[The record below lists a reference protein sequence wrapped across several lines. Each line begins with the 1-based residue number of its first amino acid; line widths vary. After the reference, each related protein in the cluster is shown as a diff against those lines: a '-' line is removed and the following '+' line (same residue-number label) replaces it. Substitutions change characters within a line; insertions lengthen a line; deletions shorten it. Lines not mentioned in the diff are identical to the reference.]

1 MTETHRT
8 VTDAEGAATYCRQ
21 IGYTPTQLR
30 GMTMMPSGTIMEGD
44 FEKAVWAC
52 LRKRR

>member
-1 MTETHRT
+1 MTEREKD
-8 VTDAEGAATYCRQ
+8 VDMAAEYCRQ

-30 GMTMMPSGTIMEGD
+30 GMSMMPSGAVMEGD